1 MGTPKRNLILSKRE
15 SLGLLRRWGMNN
27 EVENV
32 LLVTLEPYI
41 ACDSSSGR
49 VATREAVWAQP

>member
-32 LLVTLEPYI
+32 LLVTLEPDI

-49 VATREAVWAQP
+49 VAAQEAVWAQP

>member
-1 MGTPKRNLILSKRE
+1 
-15 SLGLLRRWGMNN
+15 MNN

-32 LLVTLEPYI
+32 LLVTLEPDI

-49 VATREAVWAQP
+49 AAAREAVWAQP